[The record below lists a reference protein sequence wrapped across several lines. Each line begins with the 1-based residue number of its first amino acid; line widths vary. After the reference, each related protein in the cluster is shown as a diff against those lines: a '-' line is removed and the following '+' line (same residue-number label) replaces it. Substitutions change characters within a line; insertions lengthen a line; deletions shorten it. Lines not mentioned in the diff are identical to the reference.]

1 MLLIDGSGAC
11 GLGWIGQGLSVECD
25 GGRCGGG
32 SNEMVDKL
40 VKREVG

>member
-1 MLLIDGSGAC
+1 M
-11 GLGWIGQGLSVECD
+11 GWIVKDCLSSVYD

-32 SNEMVDKL
+32 SNKMVDKL